1 MSDLLKDGEFLKL
14 EKDFPFLSRLRR
26 QKEIDKIPYVIV
38 DIETTG
44 LEPKT
49 SEIIEIGAIKTEGKT
64 AKDVWQTLISCPQ
77 DLPPNIIQI
86 TGIDDEMLKG
96 KPSIEQALEDF
107 LAFSGGHVL
116 VAHNS
121 DFDIPFLSHHI
132 DKHLKKKLENR
143 IVCTLK
149 LARKLIPGLKN
160 YKLGTIAAHLGI
172 TAPSAHRAMGD
183 CEVTYGLWMH
193 LMDSLAAKD
202 LRALDK
208 VEELMKF

>member
-1 MSDLLKDGEFLKL
+1 
-14 EKDFPFLSRLRR
+14 
-26 QKEIDKIPYVIV
+26 
-38 DIETTG
+38 
-44 LEPKT
+44 
-49 SEIIEIGAIKTEGKT
+49 
-64 AKDVWQTLISCPQ
+64 
-77 DLPPNIIQI
+77 
-86 TGIDDEMLKG
+86 
-96 KPSIEQALEDF
+96 
-107 LAFSGGHVL
+107 
-116 VAHNS
+116 
-121 DFDIPFLSHHI
+121 
-132 DKHLKKKLENR
+132 LKKKLENR

-193 LMDSLAAKD
+193 LMDLLAAKD